1 MTCYCE
7 STTSKNKPCRMKVS
21 AKGMKC
27 RFHRHYETPS
37 ECAVCLE
44 TMSEYTTLKC
54 GHMYHPRCIQKWLN
68 QSMTCPMCRC
78 EIKDRRTLRWL
89 SGMNENDESVE
100 WHPEVDI
107 ELHTLPPR
115 QRRRRIARLNSIRHR
130 VHEENSILDAVFDLY
145 DRLFN
150 VSEEL

>member
-1 MTCYCE
+1 
-7 STTSKNKPCRMKVS
+7 
-21 AKGMKC
+21 
-27 RFHRHYETPS
+27 
-37 ECAVCLE
+37 
-44 TMSEYTTLKC
+44 
-54 GHMYHPRCIQKWLN
+54 
-68 QSMTCPMCRC
+68 
-78 EIKDRRTLRWL
+78 
-89 SGMNENDESVE
+89 GMNENDESVE